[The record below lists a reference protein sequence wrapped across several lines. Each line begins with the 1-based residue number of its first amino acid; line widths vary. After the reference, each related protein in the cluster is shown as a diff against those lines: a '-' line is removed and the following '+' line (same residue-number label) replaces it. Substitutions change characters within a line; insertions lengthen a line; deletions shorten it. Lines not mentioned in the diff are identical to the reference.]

1 LTSTQVTANFETM
14 KIEFEYK
21 ISDILLIPGRALKA
35 KKIIVA
41 SFFILSALAVYDLF
55 TYLAVLIDGGN
66 LSAFY
71 SRYGL
76 VPVGAIWLAGTTAKI
91 VYYFGILS
99 GIWVLM
105 AGMAGV
111 SIFDFEMMRGNPF
124 FTSLA
129 AIRFALSRFGQIF
142 VSHLAIAIFL
152 GFILLIGVLFG
163 LLTRIPYL
171 GDWMYALFL
180 IFPNFIIA
188 IFSVLIIFVLA
199 LSVLI
204 MPATVAADRHGEAF
218 NSILEI
224 FTVITRQPFRW
235 LGITVYSLVAAK
247 ISGFVFAYFSYRA
260 LQFLQFITQLGG
272 GEKIQDLFAS
282 GAAHLPLQS
291 PAVKQLTT
299 VLPGLNFGFTVE
311 FLNGAAQPGLAGYLM
326 ALSLF
331 GVFVIIVAY
340 IFSIIATGQSVC
352 YAFVRKA
359 RDGHLFS
366 NEKPLQFEPEWV
378 NPPIKGPAEARPVDP
393 TKM

>member
-1 LTSTQVTANFETM
+1 M
-14 KIEFEYK
+14 KIEFEYNL
-21 ISDILLIPGRALKA
+21 SDILLIPGRALKA

-41 SFFILSALAVYDLF
+41 SFFILSALVLYDIF
-55 TYLAVLIDGGN
+55 TYLAVLLDGGS
-66 LSAFY
+66 LSAFFA
-71 SRYGL
+71 RYGL
-76 VPVGAIWLAGTTAKI
+76 VPLGALWFAGTAAKI
-91 VYYFGILS
+91 IHFMGILL
-99 GIWVLM
+99 GIWILM
-105 AGMAGV
+105 TGMVGV
-111 SIFDFEMMRGNPF
+111 SIFDFEMMRANPF

-142 VSHLAIAIFL
+142 VSHLAIVIFL
-152 GFILLIGVLFG
+152 GFILLLGVLFG
-163 LLTRIPYL
+163 LLSRIPYL

-180 IFPNFIIA
+180 VFPNFIIA
-188 IFSVLIIFVLA
+188 IFSVLIIFVLS

-235 LGITVYSLVAAK
+235 LAITAYSLAAAK
-247 ISGFVFAYFSYRA
+247 ICGFIFAYFSYRA

-272 GEKIQDLFAS
+272 GEKINDLFAS

-291 PAVKQLTT
+291 PAVRQLTT
-299 VLPGLNFGFTVE
+299 ALPGLKFGFTVE
-311 FLNGAAQPGLAGYLM
+311 FLKGVAEPGLAGYIM

-331 GVFVIIVAY
+331 GVFVIVVAY

-359 RDGHLFS
+359 RDGHLFTS
-366 NEKPLQFEPEWV
+366 EKPLQFEPEWV
-378 NPPIKGPAEARPVDP
+378 NPPVKGPAEARPVDP